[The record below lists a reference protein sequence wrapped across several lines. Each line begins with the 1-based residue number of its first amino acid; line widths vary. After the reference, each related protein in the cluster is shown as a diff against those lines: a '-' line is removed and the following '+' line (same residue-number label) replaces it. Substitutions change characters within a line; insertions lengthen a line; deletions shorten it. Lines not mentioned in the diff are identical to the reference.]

1 MSRIQRILVPIDFS
15 AASRAALEHAALLAE
30 AFGARIDVLHVW
42 EPAPAV
48 TPAQLGWMA
57 ADAGT
62 FCARVEDELRGRVD
76 ALVAE
81 IAPNLR
87 DRIQVGVEAGYVAHT
102 ILEHLE
108 AQPYDLVVMGTHG
121 RRGLKHLV
129 LGSVAERLV
138 RTAPCPVL
146 TTRAPA
152 TTAKETSQ
160 DPDAPLESPE
170 LDTPTH
176 L

>member
-1 MSRIQRILVPIDFS
+1 
-15 AASRAALEHAALLAE
+15 
-30 AFGARIDVLHVW
+30 
-42 EPAPAV
+42 
-48 TPAQLGWMA
+48 MA

-62 FCARVEDELRGRVD
+62 FCARVEDELRQRVD
-76 ALVAE
+76 ALVE
-81 IAPNLR
+81 EVAPQLR

-102 ILEHLE
+102 ILERLE
-108 AQPYDLVVMGTHG
+108 TQPYDLVVMGTHG

-138 RTAPCPVL
+138 RSAPCPVL
-146 TTRAPA
+146 TTRVP
-152 TTAKETSQ
+152 TTKEKTTS
-160 DPDAPLESPE
+160 DDEPIEEPK

>member
-1 MSRIQRILVPIDFS
+1 MTRIQRILVPIDFS
-15 AASRAALEHAALLAE
+15 TASRAALEQAIMLAE
-30 AFGARIDVLHVW
+30 AFDARIDALHVW

-62 FCARVEDELRGRVD
+62 FCARVEKELQERVE

-81 IAPNLR
+81 VAPKSR
-87 DRIQVGVEAGYVAHT
+87 DRIHIIVEAGYVAHT
-102 ILEHLE
+102 ILEKLGE
-108 AQPYDLVVMGTHG
+108 TAYDLVVMGTHG
-121 RRGLKHLV
+121 RRGFKHLV

-138 RTAPCPVL
+138 RSAPCPVL

-152 TTAKETSQ
+152 EAGKTTSDDDEAIHE
-160 DPDAPLESPE
+160 PPLE
-170 LDTPTH
+170 TPTH

>member
-15 AASRAALEHAALLAE
+15 AASRTALEHAAALAK
-30 AFGARIDVLHVW
+30 AFDASIDILHVW

-62 FCARVEDELRGRVD
+62 FCARIERELAERAE

-81 IAPNLR
+81 VAPDLR
-87 DRIQVGVEAGYVAHT
+87 GRIRIVVEAGYVAHT
-102 ILEHLE
+102 ILGRLE
-108 AQPYDLVVMGTHG
+108 TEPYDLVVMGTHG

-138 RTAPCPVL
+138 RQAPCPVL
-146 TTRAPA
+146 TTRAVP
-152 TTAKETSQ
+152 TTEEV
-160 DPDAPLESPE
+160 DASDEAIEEPQ

-176 L
+176 I